1 MKTSM
6 KVALSGVVCALSVMV
21 MLLTIIPTLEISLP
35 VLAGILLTVIVL
47 EIGAKWGIAA
57 YVVVA
62 LLSLFIAPS
71 VESKVLFIAFF
82 GYYPILKR
90 YIERLRFAGWRWL
103 VKLVVF
109 NVAVVA
115 AYVFLLNATTAIQ
128 AEDFTF
134 FGVYLPVV
142 LLLVGNGVF
151 VIYDIALSRL
161 ISMYLYVWQP
171 RLHKLL
177 RF

>member
-6 KVALSGVVCALSVMV
+6 KIALSGIICALSVTV
-21 MLLTIIPTLEISLP
+21 MMLTVIPTLEISLP

-47 EIGAKWGIAA
+47 EIGPKWGFTA
-57 YVVVA
+57 YVVVSI
-62 LLSLFIAPS
+62 LSLLIAPS
-71 VESKVLFIAFF
+71 MESKILFLAFF

-90 YIERLRFAGWRWL
+90 FIERLRFAGWRWL

-115 AYVFLLNATTAIQ
+115 AYVFLLNVTTAIQ

-134 FGVYLPVV
+134 FGVYLPAV